1 MPTYRRTP
9 LSAVTVLIALAALLV
24 TAAFALARPARSATP
39 ADTAATT
46 APVKIMPLGDSITAG
61 PGCWRAILW
70 HDLQTNGYTNI
81 DFVGS
86 VPDGGCNY
94 GYTYDGDNEGHGG
107 YSATGIANQNQL
119 PAWLSA
125 ANPDIVLMHLGTN
138 DMWGGSIPVSS
149 VLAAYTTLI
158 GQMRANNPRMK
169 ILVAQIIP
177 MNPPSCPTC
186 AAEVQSLDQAI
197 PGWAAGLTTAQSPI
211 VVVDQWTG
219 FDDAT
224 DTGGDGVHPNDT
236 GFAKMAAR
244 WYPPLAQ
251 VLSGI
256 IPPPPSPSAS
266 PSGSPSSSPSAVA
279 VDFRFP
285 VLVSRA
291 LRVHRGLSGDIPVGR
306 RIPRHRHGDQQ
317 LARRFLGLDSH
328 LHLRQRPAGHP
339 IVEHH
344 AQPKR
349 CHGYREQRRVQRQ
362 PGGRRVYVVRLPRK
376 LEWNQRGAVH
386 QLHPFRLTG
395 HQALHPRGRWPGAVS
410 RPASGPDQIRSGL
423 APRSCTGRCSRR

>member
-1 MPTYRRTP
+1 VPTHRRTP
-9 LSAVTVLIALAALLV
+9 LSAVTALVALAALLV
-24 TAAFALARPARSATP
+24 AAAFALAGPARSATP
-39 ADTAATT
+39 VRAAATV

-70 HDLQTNGYTNI
+70 HDLQTNGYTDI

-86 VPDGGCNY
+86 QPDGGCNY

-107 YSATGIANQNQL
+107 YSATGIAQNNQL
-119 PAWLSA
+119 PPWLAA

-158 GQMRANNPRMK
+158 GQMRANNPKMK

-211 VVVDQWTG
+211 IVVDQWTG
-219 FDDAT
+219 FDDST
-224 DTGGDGVHPNDT
+224 DTVGDGVHPNDA

-256 IPPPPSPSAS
+256 IPPPPTPSASPTPTASPSTSPSAS
-266 PSGSPSSSPSAVA
+266 TPPSNSGCTAAYQITSQWSGGFQGSVTVTNSSTAASSAWTVTLTFA
-279 VDFRFP
+279 D
-285 VLVSRA
+285 
-291 LRVHRGLSGDIPVGR
+291 G
-306 RIPRHRHGDQQ
+306 QQ
-317 LARRFLGLDSH
+317 VTQS
-328 LHLRQRPAGHP
+328 
-339 IVEHH
+339 
-344 AQPKR
+344 
-349 CHGYREQRRVQRQ
+349 
-362 PGGRRVYVVRLPRK
+362 
-376 LEWNQRGAVH
+376 WNTTLTQSGAVVTAH
-386 QLHPFRLTG
+386 NAAYNGSLAPGANTSFGFLASWNGTNAVPSISCTLTG
-395 HQALHPRGRWPGAVS
+395 
-410 RPASGPDQIRSGL
+410 
-423 APRSCTGRCSRR
+423 